1 MNTSHSGSTKDHH
14 LDSERS
20 LALRRAAK
28 ASFIGN
34 FIEWFDYASYGY
46 LVTVIGH
53 AFFPEADK
61 SVQLLSTYAVFAMSF
76 ILRPIGAV
84 VWGGVGRPLGT
95 PLGTVLV
102 DSYHV
107 RIDILHRS
115 PSHVRGYRHGKRH

>member
-1 MNTSHSGSTKDHH
+1 
-14 LDSERS
+14 
-20 LALRRAAK
+20 AK

-53 AFFPEADK
+53 AFFPAADK

-84 VWGGVGRPLGT
+84 VWGAWGDRWGRRWAL
-95 PLGTVLV
+95 
-102 DSYHV
+102 SW
-107 RIDILHRS
+107 S
-115 PSHVRGYRHGKRH
+115 